1 MVRLHVRR
9 KNMQGLFILLI
20 ILCCVFLKACV
31 RHRPNIDIAHT
42 PERTQEY
49 NFTRH
54 WHRQHKSLWSDILAK
69 FKGKADI
76 HYLEI
81 GVFEGAS
88 LIWMLD
94 NILTHDTARVT
105 CIDFFPDD
113 LEQIFF
119 SNLDL
124 SGSAH
129 KVTTIKELSVT
140 ALRKL
145 PFDSFDIIYVDASHT
160 ADNVMSDTMLS
171 WPLLKPGGL
180 LIFDD
185 YLLDAKLQPEEFRP
199 QVAVDAFITAY
210 RNHIEIVHRGYQV
223 IARKRK
229 INIPDSIHIYDA
241 DYFISIGKYI
251 YFLRDKELYHSTTTE
266 RIELSTKEKQM
277 LDKLAWTRKF
287 GETEFSP
294 DNETLNS
301 KDFINLMKKLSH

>member
-1 MVRLHVRR
+1 
-9 KNMQGLFILLI
+9 
-20 ILCCVFLKACV
+20 
-31 RHRPNIDIAHT
+31 
-42 PERTQEY
+42 
-49 NFTRH
+49 
-54 WHRQHKSLWSDILAK
+54 LWSDILAR

-88 LIWMLD
+88 LIWMLE
-94 NILTHDTARVT
+94 NIMTHDTAKVT
-105 CIDFFPDD
+105 CIDLFPDD
-113 LEQIFF
+113 LEQIFLF
-119 SNLDL
+119 NLDL
-124 SGSAH
+124 SGSEH
-129 KVTTIKELSVT
+129 KVTTIKERSVT
-140 ALRKL
+140 ALRKF

-160 ADNVMSDTMLS
+160 ADNVMSDTMLC

-199 QVAVDAFITAY
+199 QVAIDAFITAY

-229 INIPDSIHIYDA
+229 INIPDSIHVMDA
-241 DYFISIGKYI
+241 DYFISIGEYI
-251 YFLRDKELYHSTTTE
+251 YFLRNKELYHSTTTE